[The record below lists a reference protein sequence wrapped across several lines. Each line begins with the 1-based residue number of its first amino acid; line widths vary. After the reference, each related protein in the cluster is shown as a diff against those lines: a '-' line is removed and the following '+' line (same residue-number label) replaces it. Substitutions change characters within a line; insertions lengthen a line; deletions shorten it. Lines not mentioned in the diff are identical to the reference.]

1 MRVSRSILLS
11 GAKPDQA
18 RDGLRLGWDASDAS
32 VTEGCG
38 AVLVLSRRTRDSI
51 MIGHQIVV
59 TVLSIGRDQ
68 VRLGIEAPADVEVHR
83 EEVYRSIQHA
93 NRLAATSAGDVSQ
106 LAGVVRPG
114 LATAKPGDA
123 ERRDDP
129 AAPAP
134 EHHDAERSGSAASG
148 TATP

>member
-1 MRVSRSILLS
+1 VDRTKGS
-11 GAKPDQA
+11 
-18 RDGLRLGWDASDAS
+18 
-32 VTEGCG
+32 G

-83 EEVYRSIQHA
+83 EEVYRSIQQA
-93 NRLAATSAGDVSQ
+93 NRLAASSAGDVAQ
-106 LAGVVRPG
+106 LASVLPPGASRRPSG
-114 LATAKPGDA
+114 DRPESPSAVTGPGH
-123 ERRDDP
+123 P
-129 AAPAP
+129 AVADGAP
-134 EHHDAERSGSAASG
+134 EPSSG